1 MQISTPYNND
11 SSDDEWEETTSAP
24 PLKETTSA
32 PPLRSRPAAR
42 EWVRASLEKN
52 FPTQLFDTLICK
64 SKIGLGMKGLVTTE
78 NGSHV
83 LYKTDARFEKND
95 VLKRHIS
102 VFPNNRIE
110 FTADWYFMRLIN
122 YENPS
127 SLLPFPP
134 LHKLKG
140 KTKQSMRAKMEEV
153 HGGIII
159 SKESLQSSTG
169 IVLKRTSEV
178 TDPITKVKN
187 YRSFQLSSS
196 QSRPVQYFLVLV
208 PISDGVLSIKEA
220 IRTVHFSVKSS
231 NLKAKALR
239 SGTKRK
245 RTARQEKI
253 QSFERVAEENRARKN
268 LIENETEFIRL
279 KNKQITD
286 LFQLIREDLHS
297 SNVDDFFHMSMMH
310 HTQTKKKAMSFF

>member
-1 MQISTPYNND
+1 MQRSTPFNND
-11 SSDDEWEETTSAP
+11 SSDDEWEESGPSP
-24 PLKETTSA
+24 P
-32 PPLRSRPAAR
+32 PRSRPASR
-42 EWVRASLEKN
+42 EWVRAALEQD
-52 FPTQLFDTLICK
+52 FPNQLFDTLICK
-64 SKIGLGMKGLVTTE
+64 SKIGLGMKGLAHTE
-78 NGSHV
+78 NGSHI

-102 VFPNNRIE
+102 VLPNNKIE

-134 LHKLKG
+134 LQKLKG
-140 KTKQSMRAKMEEV
+140 KTKQSMRSKMEEI

-196 QSRPVQYFLVLV
+196 QSRPVQYFLVIV
-208 PISDGVLSIKEA
+208 PIKDGKLTIKEA

-245 RTARQEKI
+245 RTAREEKI
-253 QSFERVAEENRARKN
+253 QSFQRVAEENRTRKN
-268 LIENETEFIRL
+268 LIENETQFIRL

-286 LFQLIREDLHS
+286 LFQLIREDLRS

-310 HTQTKKKAMSFF
+310 HTQTKKKAVAFF